1 MPSHLGHTEDEW
13 GSKKKKRNRIVVA
26 YDLSE

>member
-13 GSKKKKRNRIVVA
+13 GSKKKKRPRIIA
-26 YDLSE
+26 YDLLE